1 MALKSPELLGRARG
15 GRLRATCSTSCCLDI
30 VDAPLRDRTEHTTH
44 CTNAVGLSAPCAA
57 VYVSTVR
64 VFVLLRWCVA
74 LHRPMHRSVSAGCSA
89 CCVAQCATD
98 RNAVSFMEMVH
109 GRQFPADCSRANLLV
124 QRIES
129 TRSALPIV
137 DCATVVHVTGWNAYS
152 VTGPDGCVVHCL
164 LHVVCCTLYA
174 ARCMLH
180 VVCCTLCAACCMH
193 SVACRM
199 RTGSGTSARWSTKSL
214 TRWRMRWT

>member
-1 MALKSPELLGRARG
+1 MHPCVIAQSTPHTAQTLLAYRRRALPFTFR
-15 GRLRATCSTSCCLDI
+15 
-30 VDAPLRDRTEHTTH
+30 
-44 CTNAVGLSAPCAA
+44 LSAC
-57 VYVSTVR
+57 
-64 VFVLLRWCVA
+64 FVLLRWCVA

-129 TRSALPIV
+129 TRSALPKV
-137 DCATVVHVTGWNAYS
+137 DCATVIHVTGWNAYS